1 MRESRIAQRFGH
13 PAHMPRQARCLS
25 VRVWHH
31 PARVRA
37 TRDLVKVITMAI
49 HPGAQCT
56 APRDLELA
64 RGVLPGAESP
74 ERVAHVHVSR
84 GQGPTDGYMGSTGQ
98 PRADAPQ
105 RQVTLEGTLTVS
117 CPGGPVDVRAL
128 FDTGSEADAVS
139 IEKATELRQHGVSW
153 GESGGNLRVA
163 DSG

>member
-1 MRESRIAQRFGH
+1 MRESRIARRFGH

-74 ERVAHVHVSR
+74 ERVAHVFPGAKGLRMDARGVRVS
-84 GQGPTDGYMGSTGQ
+84 
-98 PRADAPQ
+98 
-105 RQVTLEGTLTVS
+105 
-117 CPGGPVDVRAL
+117 PGRTRP
-128 FDTGSEADAVS
+128 
-139 IEKATELRQHGVSW
+139 
-153 GESGGNLRVA
+153 SGK
-163 DSG
+163 